1 MKRLQKSRLF
11 FLELM
16 VCMLFFCV
24 CSAIC
29 LGVFARA
36 HQMSAQSAAMTHAL
50 LRAESAAEAYKT
62 ADGDLSAA
70 ARWLDGSLDG
80 DTVTIYYDADWQT
93 AARDTA
99 AYVLTISS
107 RDGNCPTAEVRVAAV
122 DDETALCTLDTAVH
136 VGKGAS

>member
-16 VCMLFFCV
+16 VCILFFCV

-50 LRAESAAEAYKT
+50 LRAESAAEAYK
-62 ADGDLSAA
+62 AAGGDLSAA
-70 ARWLDGSLDG
+70 AQWLDGSLDG
-80 DTVTIYYDADWQT
+80 TTVTIYYDDTWQT
-93 AARDTA
+93 VSGETA
-99 AYVLTISS
+99 SYVLTISS
-107 RDGNCPTAEVRVAAV
+107 RDGSCPTAEVRVAEL
-122 DDETALCTLDTAVH
+122 DSETALCTLDAAVH
-136 VGKGAS
+136 VGKEAS

>member
-16 VCMLFFCV
+16 VCILFFCV

-50 LRAESAAEAYKT
+50 LRAESAAEAYKA

-70 ARWLDGSLDG
+70 AQWLDGSLDG
-80 DTVTIYYDADWQT
+80 TTVTIYYDDTWQT
-93 AARDTA
+93 VSGETA
-99 AYVLTISS
+99 SYVLTISS
-107 RDGNCPTAEVRVAAV
+107 RDGSCPTAEVRVAEL
-122 DDETALCTLDTAVH
+122 DSETALCTLDAAVH
-136 VGKGAS
+136 VGKEAS

>member
-50 LRAESAAEAYKT
+50 LRAESAAEAYKA

-70 ARWLDGSLDG
+70 AQWLDGSLDG
-80 DTVTIYYDADWQT
+80 TTVTIYYDDTWQT
-93 AARDTA
+93 VSGETA
-99 AYVLTISS
+99 SYVLTISS
-107 RDGNCPTAEVRVAAV
+107 RDGSCPTAEVRVAEL
-122 DDETALCTLDTAVH
+122 DGETALCTLDAAVH
-136 VGKGAS
+136 VGKEAS